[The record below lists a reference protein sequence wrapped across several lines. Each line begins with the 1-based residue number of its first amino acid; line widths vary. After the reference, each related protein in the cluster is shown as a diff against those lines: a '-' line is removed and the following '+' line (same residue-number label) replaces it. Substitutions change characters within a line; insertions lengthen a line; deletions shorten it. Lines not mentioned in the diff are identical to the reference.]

1 MDKPQYM
8 HTMDYY
14 SALKWNQLRGHCVHI
29 LRFIHLPPEGHRVCF
44 QVLVMNK
51 AAGNSLCA
59 VLCVDINFQLLW
71 VNTKEHDGLI
81 IWWEFSFTR
90 HCQTDFQSG
99 YIILHSHQCE
109 SSCCSTSPSAFGVVN
124 VLDFDHSTGCIG
136 EGNGNPLQYSCLEN
150 PMDRGAWPAVHG
162 IAKSWTRLSNW
173 YTSCMVI
180 PHCCFNLHFSNDIV
194 LNIF

>member
-1 MDKPQYM
+1 
-8 HTMDYY
+8 
-14 SALKWNQLRGHCVHI
+14 
-29 LRFIHLPPEGHRVCF
+29 
-44 QVLVMNK
+44 MNK

-90 HCQTDFQSG
+90 NCQTDFQSG

-124 VLDFDHSTGCIG
+124 VLDFDHSNRHVAVFHFNLQFPSVMWCRTSFHMLTSHLYIYSALDTFEVSINKPSFLIRFWGFPLRLSIRHFTIIAVTVIIVHCCYLS
-136 EGNGNPLQYSCLEN
+136 LQYSQTWEYL
-150 PMDRGAWPAVHG
+150 
-162 IAKSWTRLSNW
+162 ISSQ
-173 YTSCMVI
+173 I
-180 PHCCFNLHFSNDIV
+180 
-194 LNIF
+194 